1 MPGICFYSREML
13 VFFSWFSI
21 SLLSFVLN
29 SLCTSFDVL
38 LYRTSECGRMFW
50 RLTTR
55 LLQLSFDGGPEGK
68 DCTIFRPIAASDFE
82 GGDDSIGNFF
92 TLDISAPATV
102 AETAAEA
109 DASSPVT
116 VSAEAI
122 AASSSPQ
129 TSLSKASRPAKKVEK
144 ISAKSIRNLVVPQE
158 TALLV
163 KVRTCKKRTLISQH
177 VSLNLRIS
185 FGCKLIRN

>member
-1 MPGICFYSREML
+1 ML

-122 AASSSPQ
+122 AASSSP
-129 TSLSKASRPAKKVEK
+129 
-144 ISAKSIRNLVVPQE
+144 KSIRNLVVPQE